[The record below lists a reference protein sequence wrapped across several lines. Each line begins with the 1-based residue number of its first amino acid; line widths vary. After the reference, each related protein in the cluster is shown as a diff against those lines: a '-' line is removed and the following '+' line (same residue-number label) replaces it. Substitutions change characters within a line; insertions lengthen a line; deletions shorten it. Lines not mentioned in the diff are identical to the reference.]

1 MIGKIPTQENLALRI
16 LDNIIKDKFP
26 EPVYSRINN
35 YLGTSDL
42 NTTVNAGLELSS
54 YLIGS
59 IDKTGVS
66 HGNFWKWLLPYPTDL
81 ERSARELRSYNKDML
96 YNILFVT
103 RFLSRFTP
111 KQTPSAYES
120 FWDNNERLRNQVAK
134 NPLSPPMLELKKVF
148 SNAIA
153 HGDRSLLDGR
163 TLPSGA
169 VFDPK
174 LNTQLDKLI
183 DVITYCESE
192 VPDDLVVAYKQEHYS
207 GRRCIKHPF
216 RQWNRPKSVPKKLNT
231 GRFIA
236 MEPTENNWIATGIQ
250 DFLIS
255 CLPCYCN
262 IHDQERNRELA
273 RRGSIDGSLAT
284 IDLHAASDSLSL
296 HLMQY
301 VMPHWLYNR
310 IMGCTSRGAYQKSI
324 GFGLDHKI
332 KPYALLCTMGNRVT
346 FPLETLLFSSIV
358 EVARHYHPITYPNS
372 MFAVYG
378 DDIIVPADIAETV
391 VSLLEY
397 YGFIVNNEKTFIEPD
412 SRYRESCGSEWYEG
426 YDLSTKR
433 WPRHYIDTED
443 RVNCFNGLIDLQ
455 HKLYDLPYTDSYIRR
470 QLYKLYPGITESY
483 PESQYDDI
491 WAIVPNIRTKPQLED
506 GSRPEMEIHTTIV
519 SKSPKCT
526 QCEHWR
532 LCEEYHYQKAL
543 SSSPSYYDETCRL
556 LGITERPFSR
566 TTFCSKPSYQIKNK
580 LY

>member
-1 MIGKIPTQENLALRI
+1 MIGKIPSQENLALRI
-16 LDNIIKDKFP
+16 LDNLIKDKFP
-26 EPVYSRINN
+26 EPIYSRINN

-42 NTTVNAGLELSS
+42 NTIVNMGSEISN

-59 IDKTGVS
+59 IDKTNVS

-81 ERSARELRSYNKDML
+81 ERSAHELRTYYKEML

-120 FWDNNERLRNQVAK
+120 FWDNNDRLRNQVAK
-134 NPLSPPMLELKKVF
+134 NPLSPPMLYLKDVF
-148 SNAIA
+148 YKAVNK
-153 HGDRSLLDGR
+153 GDKSLLNNR

-174 LNTQLDKLI
+174 LTTQLDKLI
-183 DVITYCESE
+183 DVIENCESE
-192 VPDDLVVAYKQEHYS
+192 VPDSLVTAYRQESYKGGHYH
-207 GRRCIKHPF
+207 KAPF

-236 MEPTENNWIATGIQ
+236 MEPSENNWIATGIQ

-255 CLPCYCN
+255 CLPNYCN
-262 IHDQERNRELA
+262 LRDQERNRKLA
-273 RRGSIDGSLAT
+273 RQGSIDGSLST

-301 VMPHWLYNR
+301 VTPPWLFNM
-310 IMGCTSRGAYQKSI
+310 ILKCTSRGAYQKS
-324 GFGLDHKI
+324 FGYGLHHKI

-358 EVARHYHPITYPNS
+358 EVARSLHSITYPDSN
-372 MFAVYG
+372 FAVYG
-378 DDIIVPADIAETV
+378 DDIIVPTDIAETV

-397 YGFIVNNEKTFIEPD
+397 YGFIVNNEKTFIDPQT
-412 SRYRESCGSEWYEG
+412 RYRESCGSEWYEG

-433 WPRHYIDTED
+433 WPRHYIDTD
-443 RVNCFNGLIDLQ
+443 DKIACYQGLVDLQ

-470 QLYKLYPGITESY
+470 QLYKLFPNITESY
-483 PESQYDDI
+483 PDSQYDDI
-491 WAIVPNIRTKPQLED
+491 WAIVPNIKIKPQLED

-519 SKSPKCT
+519 SKSSKCT
-526 QCEHWR
+526 MCEHWR
-532 LCEEYHYQKAL
+532 LCEEFHYRNAL
-543 SSSPSYYDETCRL
+543 LHSPSYYDETCRL
-556 LGITERPFSR
+556 IGITERPFSR